1 MEKAILDVLKLRK
14 ARNVIGRSIPHG
26 RCGIAFSGGKD
37 STVLLNLVR
46 KVDENIACVFLDHG
60 RHFPETYE
68 FVKSI
73 PNMQTVSKTGWEPD
87 PVSCCAQVKIELIK
101 IAVRELELDVL
112 FVGIRRDEHPARN
125 VKGYEEAFSDHVRVY
140 PILDWTEEDVWKY
153 LKSRDIPTNQLYEKG
168 YRSVGCTNC
177 SAAGGDSERTGRGSK
192 ELVMKRLRQLG
203 YF

>member
-1 MEKAILDVLKLRK
+1 MLNRK
-14 ARNVIGRSIPHG
+14 ARSIIRSSFSIG

-37 STVLLNLVR
+37 STVLLDLVR
-46 KVDENIACVFLDHG
+46 KIDENIVCVFLDHG

-73 PNMQTVSKTGWEPD
+73 PNMQTISKTDWEPD

-101 IAVRELELDVL
+101 TAVRELELDVL

-125 VKGYEEAFSDHVRVY
+125 VKSYEEAFQTHVRVY
-140 PILDWTEEDVWKY
+140 PILDWTEKDVWQY
-153 LKSRDIPTNQLYEKG
+153 LNSRDIPTNQLYRKG
-168 YRSVGCTNC
+168 YRSVGCVNC
-177 SAAGGDSERTGRGSK
+177 SSVGGDSERTGRGSK